1 MQWNQIKT
9 LFILCFLIL
18 DVYLLMQ
25 FMEKQERADVGVLT
39 SQEETSFESKLE
51 QEDITISDNE
61 VEIEKDSYI
70 SVLRR
75 EYSDKELS
83 QLADLDKQD
92 VEVIDKNL
100 IVSKFEEPIAIPDK
114 AQSADIS
121 KLVKSHIIH
130 PEDFTFWGWNKDR
143 NALLFFQEKENRP
156 IYFNENGMLLV
167 YLNKDNEMEYY
178 TQTMLGEAEEQGDLR
193 TLTKP
198 MKAIEILY
206 NANELYAEDN
216 ITNTE
221 IGYHTRIPLANG
233 KQVFAPTYKITVND
247 ERNYFINA
255 IEGHIFASND
265 TEFIGD
271 AIQSTLSKIKKL
283 EDEVEWKDSIL
294 QLLNQKLQ
302 VEGSRGEE

>member
-1 MQWNQIKT
+1 
-9 LFILCFLIL
+9 
-18 DVYLLMQ
+18 
-25 FMEKQERADVGVLT
+25 MEKQERADVGVLT

-302 VEGSRGEE
+302 VEGIRGEE

>member
-1 MQWNQIKT
+1 
-9 LFILCFLIL
+9 
-18 DVYLLMQ
+18 
-25 FMEKQERADVGVLT
+25 MEKQERADVGVLT

>member
-302 VEGSRGEE
+302 VEGIRGEE

>member
-1 MQWNQIKT
+1 
-9 LFILCFLIL
+9 
-18 DVYLLMQ
+18 
-25 FMEKQERADVGVLT
+25 MEKQERADVGVLT

-233 KQVFAPTYKITVND
+233 KQVFAPTYKITVNG

>member
-233 KQVFAPTYKITVND
+233 KQVFAPTYKITVNG

>member
-25 FMEKQERADVGVLT
+25 FMEKQERADVGVLS
-39 SQEETSFESKLE
+39 SQEETSLEFKLE
-51 QEDITISDNE
+51 QEDITISDAE
-61 VEIEKDSYI
+61 VDIEKDSYI

-100 IVSKFEEPIAIPDK
+100 IVSKFEEPIAIPEK

-130 PEDFTFWGWNKDR
+130 PEDFTYWGWNKDR
-143 NALLFFQEKENRP
+143 NALLFFQEKESRP

-178 TQTMLGEAEEQGDLR
+178 TQTMLGEAENQGDLR

-206 NANELYAEDN
+206 NANELYSEDN
-216 ITNTE
+216 ISNTE

-233 KQVFAPTYKITVND
+233 KQVFAPTYKITVNE

-255 IEGHIFASND
+255 IEGHIFASDD

-271 AIQSTLSKIKKL
+271 AIESTLSKIKKL

>member
-83 QLADLDKQD
+83 QLADLDKQY

>member
-233 KQVFAPTYKITVND
+233 KQVFAPTYKITVNE

-294 QLLNQKLQ
+294 QLLNQK
-302 VEGSRGEE
+302 

>member
-206 NANELYAEDN
+206 NANEYML
-216 ITNTE
+216 
-221 IGYHTRIPLANG
+221 RIILPIRRL
-233 KQVFAPTYKITVND
+233 VT
-247 ERNYFINA
+247 
-255 IEGHIFASND
+255 
-265 TEFIGD
+265 
-271 AIQSTLSKIKKL
+271 IQ
-283 EDEVEWKDSIL
+283 
-294 QLLNQKLQ
+294 
-302 VEGSRGEE
+302 GFR

>member
-25 FMEKQERADVGVLT
+25 FMEKQERADVDVL
-39 SQEETSFESKLE
+39 SIQEETSLESKLE
-51 QEDITISDNE
+51 QEDITISDHE
-61 VEIEKDSYI
+61 VEIDEDSYI

-100 IVSKFEEPIAIPDK
+100 IVSKFEEPIAIPEK
-114 AQSADIS
+114 AQPADIS

-130 PEDFTFWGWNKDR
+130 SEEFTYWGWNKDR
-143 NALLFFQEKENRP
+143 NALLFLQEKKDKP